1 MLLQS
6 QHTGSYSIGERMN
19 RLSTPTRVWIIR
31 LCICA
36 VTAWNLQAAFSL
48 LIDPSRQSRYFMVE
62 GQIGIITVISFG
74 ILFVMWNI
82 PYIFAIIH
90 PIKWNIL
97 LKVILLMQLI
107 GVIGEIWIFPLARD
121 LASIRIMIQRFIMFD
136 TAGLVLLGF
145 ALYTSRSKRD

>member
-1 MLLQS
+1 
-6 QHTGSYSIGERMN
+6 
-19 RLSTPTRVWIIR
+19 
-31 LCICA
+31 
-36 VTAWNLQAAFSL
+36 
-48 LIDPSRQSRYFMVE
+48 MVD

-90 PIKWNIL
+90 PIKWDIL

-145 ALYTSRSKRD
+145 ALYTSRLKRD